1 MAAEK
6 AGSAAKRTAFLRRLA
21 ETGNISAAARH
32 AGVSRSAVY
41 AWRAGDAGFAASW
54 LDAEQEAVD
63 ALEQEARRRAVDGV
77 EQPILSGGKFVR
89 HDDGSIATIR
99 HYSDRLLEFLLKA
112 RRPET
117 YGSRAETKE
126 GGRDGGE
133 GALTDEER
141 AQRVARLLD
150 AARARGARPDSDA

>member
-6 AGSAAKRTAFLRRLA
+6 AGSAAKRSAFLRRLA

-32 AGVSRSAVY
+32 ADVSRSAVY
-41 AWRAGDAGFAASW
+41 AWRAGDAAFAAGW
-54 LDAEQEAVD
+54 VD
-63 ALEQEARRRAVDGV
+63 AEQEARRRAVDGV

-126 GGRDGGE
+126 GGKDGD

-150 AARARGARPDSDA
+150 AARARGARPDSGE